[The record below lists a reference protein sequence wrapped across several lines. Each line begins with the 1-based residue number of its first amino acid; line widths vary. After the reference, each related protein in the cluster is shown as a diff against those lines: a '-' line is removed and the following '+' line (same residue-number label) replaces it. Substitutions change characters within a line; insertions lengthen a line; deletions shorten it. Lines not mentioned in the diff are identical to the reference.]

1 MQRCARCRRRL
12 KSRRDQDTPASL
24 VPGDIELCGRC
35 LDEDDGITDD
45 MGRNE
50 LPQILAPIHR
60 HLRTEKD

>member
-12 KSRRDQDTPASL
+12 KTTRDDTPASL

-35 LDEDDGITDD
+35 LDEDDSITDE

-50 LPQILAPIHR
+50 LPEILAPIQR
-60 HLRTEKD
+60 HLRTRED